1 MINWVLQELR
11 HQLKTGQATSHSSRK
26 TLYGLGDEV
35 SIINSKSQQPC
46 ERLRIVQ
53 SVAKLSVLGISVAI
67 TLPSH
72 FASAQIIPDTTL
84 GDESSF
90 LQQNGIVN
98 DLPAVLIDGG
108 AEQGINLFHSFL
120 EFNVGNGQRVYFNN
134 PVGIENILSRV
145 TGNNLSSIFG
155 TLGVTGG
162 TANLFLINPNGI
174 IFGAGTTLDLGG
186 SFVGT
191 TANAIQFPDGN
202 TFSASEPNFPSPTLT
217 VNPSAFLFNQ
227 IANQSTSSIEVTPG
241 TVLSVGAEG
250 NPRSLLLVGGN
261 VFINGSTLEG
271 VDGSRVEVAGFTGEG
286 SVGLT
291 IEGSALDL
299 IFPFNGVV
307 GADVTLN
314 QALIN
319 VGTIA
324 NDADGILLV
333 GGTVSLTNGS
343 QLSSSAFG
351 EGDAGL
357 IYLQADNVFIDNSSL
372 FSTAE
377 VGASGDAGGIL
388 IEAESVLLSGA
399 ILDTTNSGSGIAGDM
414 VINARN
420 QVSLINSEITSQSGN
435 EITDDFGFIAIS
447 STEGSVLLDQSTIST
462 TNFGSGFAGDISIA
476 ASDEVSILNQSGVF
490 SRGNFG
496 RIYIGE
502 SEEYSAISPNLVAI
516 DNSTLNS
523 DNSSYEGP
531 GSIDAGGISVT
542 ANDLVSITNGT
553 QLSSSTLREGGAG
566 AIFVQ
571 TNGGDVSISGSNTT
585 IFTTVE
591 SGGIGTGGNI
601 QISTD
606 SLSLSDGAQLQTL
619 VRGPTTLDDGTVI
632 PGGVGDAG
640 VVFVQATDVSL
651 SGLGSAI
658 FSTIEEGGSSPN
670 ASNNDFAGNIF
681 SALFG
686 GGDPVIGSIL
696 IYTDSLSLTDGAEL
710 NSSTFGTGNAG
721 GVLVLA
727 SGDVSVSNNSKI
739 ASGVAETGVGNGGAI
754 LIGAESLEVENSGVT
769 TSTFGDGFAG
779 LIVAATN
786 KDVVV
791 AGADSGIFSIADSDS
806 PNAAAGGIAI
816 EGRSLYITDGGT
828 VTVNN
833 QAAGEAGG
841 IFVEV
846 YRDIFILN
854 GGTLSATTLSG
865 EGGDIDLITGD
876 FLVLGDNGN
885 ISTTAGLAPGGGNG
899 GNINIS
905 SPYVISA
912 PLDDN
917 NITAQAYT
925 GDGGRIEI
933 NTNRLYAIA
942 RRDLDF
948 LDSNDITASSR
959 FGINGI
965 EEINSVDID
974 PTQGLTN
981 LPANPVDP
989 SSLIAQNCTPRSRDS
1004 AREENKFTITGRG
1017 GLPPNPNSTLQSESV
1032 VINWVEGDQPVENPT
1047 EEPTSATPESAI
1059 PTTANVPKT
1068 PTYTEAQGWVI
1079 GEKGEVV
1086 LTAQTPTVTP
1096 HNSSLTSAAICNGS

>member
-1 MINWVLQELR
+1 M
-11 HQLKTGQATSHSSRK
+11 SS
-26 TLYGLGDEV
+26 
-35 SIINSKSQQPC
+35 
-46 ERLRIVQ
+46 
-53 SVAKLSVLGISVAI
+53 AI
-67 TLPSH
+67 TLHCECSI
-72 FASAQIIPDTTL
+72 AQLNLTPDTAFDRNL
-84 GDESSF
+84 GTNVVPLTPE
-90 LQQNGIVN
+90 I
-98 DLPAVLIDGG
+98 DLITVGTQPQAGS
-108 AEQGINLFHSFL
+108 NLFHSFS
-120 EFNVGNGQRVYFNN
+120 EFNVAPGRGVYFDN
-134 PVGIENILSRV
+134 PTTVVNILSRV
-145 TGNNLSSIFG
+145 TGTDPSDILG
-155 TLGVTGG
+155 TLGVGRPGAPG

-174 IFGAGTTLDLGG
+174 VFGQGASLDVGG

-191 TANAIQFPDGN
+191 TANAMQFPDGN
-202 TFSASEPNFPSPTLT
+202 TFSASAPNVPSATLT

-227 IANQSTSSIEVTPG
+227 IANQSTDGIRVRDG
-241 TVLSVGAEG
+241 AVLSVGVEG
-250 NPRSLLLVGGN
+250 DPRSLLLVGGN
-261 VFINGSTLEG
+261 VLIDNATLQG
-271 VDGSRVEVAGFTGEG
+271 VDGSRVEVAGFTGSG

-299 IFPFNGVV
+299 IFPFNGVE
-307 GADVTLN
+307 GADVTLTN

-333 GGTVSLTNGS
+333 GGTVSLSNGS

-377 VGASGDAGGIL
+377 IGASGDAGGIL

-399 ILDTTNSGSGIAGDM
+399 ILDTTNSGAGFAGDM
-414 VINARN
+414 VINARD
-420 QVSLINSEITSQSGN
+420 QVSLINSEITSQSEN

-476 ASDEVSILNQSGVF
+476 AANEVSILNQSGIF

-523 DNSSYEGP
+523 DNSSFEGA

-542 ANDLVSITNGT
+542 ANDLVSITNGA

-571 TNGGDVSISGSNTT
+571 TNGGDVSLSGSNTT

-606 SLSLSDGAQLQTL
+606 SLSLNDGAQLQTL

-640 VVFVQATDVSL
+640 VVFVQATDSVSL
-651 SGLGSAI
+651 SGSGSAI
-658 FSTIEEGGSSPN
+658 FSTIEEGGSTPN
-670 ASNNDFAGNIF
+670 TGNNDFAGGLF
-681 SALFG
+681 DALFG
-686 GGDPVIGSIL
+686 DGDAVVGSIL
-696 IYTDSLSLTDGAEL
+696 ISTDSLSLTDGAQL

-727 SGDVSVSNNSKI
+727 SGDVSISNNSLI
-739 ASGVAETGVGNGGAI
+739 ASGVGETGVGNSGAI

-786 KDVVV
+786 QDVSV
-791 AGADSGIFSIADSDS
+791 AGAGSGIFSIADSDS

-828 VTVNN
+828 VTVDN

-846 YRDIFILN
+846 YRDIFILD

-899 GNINIS
+899 GNLNII
-905 SPYVISA
+905 SPYIISA

-925 GDGGRIEI
+925 GNGGRIEI

-965 EEINSVDID
+965 EEINSVDVD

-989 SSLIAQNCTPRSRDS
+989 SSLIAQNCTTRGRDS

-1032 VINWVEGDQPVENPT
+1032 VTNWVEGDQTVENPT
-1047 EEPTSATPESAI
+1047 DESTSATPGSVA
-1059 PTTANVPKT
+1059 PTTTNVPKA

-1079 GEKGEVV
+1079 GEKGEVI

-1096 HNSSLTSAAICNGS
+1096 HNSSLTPAAICNGS